1 MFIDSK
7 LFIYRAISP
16 LHCGAAEGSGGI
28 DLPVARERTTG
39 HPIIPASSLKGVWR
53 DYCESLWSKEG
64 KREEVEIAF
73 GPDPEAGDADKK
85 RFYAGCLGFTDAQ
98 ILFLPVR
105 ASSGTFAMITCP
117 LQVRRYIEFRRLSG
131 LTDEKDADME
141 VHGPA
146 ENTFSPLSK
155 DHPFSRNGALIFLED
170 EELGIN
176 TVASDKWIAGLP
188 SDSDIPERLR
198 KRRALVSDEV
208 FRWFC
213 RNGLEVVAHNILKE
227 GKQSDNLWYEEVVPS
242 DSIFFSLVLTS
253 PPHQSGEEKTN
264 DNGKYLNKLAST
276 TSTKIPFFQVGGHET
291 TGRGLM
297 EVTSL
302 NNKKATAKTGSEE
315 EEEADDQ

>member
-53 DYCESLWSKEG
+53 DCCKSFWPEK
-64 KREEVEIAF
+64 EEVKIAF
-73 GPDPEAGDADKK
+73 GSDPEAGDANKK

-117 LQVRRYIEFRRLSG
+117 LQVRRYIELRCLSG
-131 LTDEKDADME
+131 LADRKDGGME
-141 VHGPA
+141 IYGPA

-155 DHPFSRNGALIFLED
+155 KHPFSRNGALIFLED
-170 EELGIN
+170 EELEIS
-176 TVASDKWIAGLP
+176 TVATVTSDKWIASLP
-188 SDSDIPERLR
+188 SGSDIPERLR
-198 KRRALVSDEV
+198 KRTALVSDEV
-208 FRWFC
+208 FKWFC

-227 GKQSDNLWYEEVVPS
+227 GKQSDNLWYEEVVPY

-253 PPHQSGEEKTN
+253 PPHQSGEERTN
-264 DNGKYLNKLAST
+264 DNGKYLKKLANT
-276 TSTKIPFFQVGGHET
+276 IVPFFQVGGHET

-297 EVTSL
+297 EVTL
-302 NNKKATAKTGSEE
+302 LKNKKKTLEMGSK
-315 EEEADDQ
+315 EEEADDK

>member
-1 MFIDSK
+1 MFVDSK

-28 DLPVARERTTG
+28 DLPVTRERTTG

-53 DYCESLWSKEG
+53 DYCKSLWSDNKNN
-64 KREEVEIAF
+64 KKVEIAF

-117 LQVRRYIEFRRLSG
+117 LQVRRYFEFRRLSG
-131 LTDEKDADME
+131 LVDERGAGME
-141 VHGPA
+141 IHGPA

-155 DHPFSRNGALIFLED
+155 DHPFSRNGAIFLED
-170 EELGIN
+170 EELKIN
-176 TVASDKWIAGLP
+176 TVASDKWTACIP
-188 SDSDIPERLR
+188 SAFDIPERLR
-198 KRRALVSDEV
+198 KRTALVSDEV

-213 RNGLEVVAHNILKE
+213 RNGLEVVAHNILNE
-227 GKQSDNLWYEEVVPS
+227 DKQSDNLWYEEVVPS

-253 PPHQSGEEKTN
+253 PPHQSGEERTN
-264 DNGKYLNKLAST
+264 DNGKYLSKLAST
-276 TSTKIPFFQVGGHET
+276 EVPFFQVGGHET

-297 EVTSL
+297 EVIPLEGPS
-302 NNKKATAKTGSEE
+302 AKTGSEE
-315 EEEADDQ
+315 EKADDK

>member
-1 MFIDSK
+1 MFIDSE

-53 DYCESLWSKEG
+53 DYCKSLWPEK
-64 KREEVEIAF
+64 EEVEIAF
-73 GPDPEAGDADKK
+73 GPDSEDGEANKK

-117 LQVRRYIEFRRLSG
+117 LQVRRYIELKCLSG
-131 LTDEKDADME
+131 LGDPKDACIKI
-141 VHGPA
+141 HSPA

-155 DHPFSRNGALIFLED
+155 DHPFFRNGALIFLED
-170 EELGIN
+170 EELEIN
-176 TVASDKWIAGLP
+176 TVASDRWITGLP
-188 SDSDIPERLR
+188 SGSDIPKRLQ
-198 KRRALVSDEV
+198 KRTALVSDEV

-242 DSIFFSLVLTS
+242 DGIFFSLILTS
-253 PPHQSGEEKTN
+253 PPHQSGEEKMN
-264 DNGKYLNKLAST
+264 DNGKYLKKLADT
-276 TSTKIPFFQVGGHET
+276 RVPFFQVGGHET

-297 EVTSL
+297 EVTPL
-302 NNKKATAKTGSEE
+302 EKPTAKIGSEE
-315 EEEADDQ
+315 EDADDR